1 MLIGLTGK
9 YAAGKGTVAEALK
22 TRGFSYH
29 SCSDIL
35 REELRRRGVAE
46 SREAL
51 LALGNELRRAGG
63 PGELARRLTPRLADG
78 GSHIVDSIRNPAE
91 VEALRELEGFI
102 LIAVDA
108 SPEIRFTRLRARAR
122 IGDPETYEA
131 FQELEAREL
140 VSDDPTTQQ
149 LNATLAL
156 ADHRLQN
163 DEGIDELHLALNQL
177 LTQLESA

>member
-22 TRGFSYH
+22 AQGFGYH

-35 REELRRRGVAE
+35 REELRARGVAE
-46 SREAL
+46 SRESL

-63 PGELARRLTPRLADG
+63 PGELARRLTPRLQDG
-78 GSHIVDSIRNPAE
+78 ANHIVDSIRNPAE
-91 VEALRELEGFI
+91 VEALRTLQGFV

-108 SPEIRFTRLRARAR
+108 SPEVRFTRLRARAR

-131 FQELEAREL
+131 FQALEAREL
-140 VSDDPTTQQ
+140 ASDDPTTQQ
-149 LNATLAL
+149 LTATIAL
-156 ADHRLQN
+156 ADHHLQN
-163 DEGIDELHLALNQL
+163 DAGVDELHDALTRL
-177 LTQLESA
+177 LTMLGRA

>member
-22 TRGFSYH
+22 ARGFGYH

-35 REELRRRGVAE
+35 REELRARGVAE

-78 GSHIVDSIRNPAE
+78 ADHIVDSIRNPAE
-91 VEALRELEGFI
+91 VEALRELDGFV
-102 LIAVDA
+102 LLAVDA
-108 SPEIRFTRLRARAR
+108 SPDVRFTRLRARNR
-122 IGDPETYEA
+122 IGDPETYAA
-131 FQELEAREL
+131 FQALEDREL

-149 LNATLAL
+149 LNATIAL
-156 ADHRLQN
+156 ADHHLHN
-163 DEGIDELHLALNQL
+163 DGEIGELHATLAAL
-177 LTQLESA
+177 LTQLGSA